1 MDRVIDVA
9 RECGYLDGLPEFR
22 RADSWKS
29 LPREKVVALLTGSQ
43 GEPRAALGP
52 GLPAGT
58 IRTFRWPRATG

>member
-9 RECGYLDGLPEFR
+9 RECGYLDGLPDFR

-43 GEPRAALGP
+43 GEPGR
-52 GLPAGT
+52 
-58 IRTFRWPRATG
+58 RWPGSPGATTRISPSRRATG